1 MTEQNKAQEMY
12 QLDQR
17 SAEWGER
24 SYHRLMEDI
33 PEGLYPVDVCA
44 QAVWSLTK
52 GMNRY
57 GGMHADLLV
66 DLVKRATEEAQME
79 QDEDDE
85 ADLAEDEK
93 SKVVCDAIL
102 DNLSKNK

>member
-1 MTEQNKAQEMY
+1 
-12 QLDQR
+12 
-17 SAEWGER
+17 
-24 SYHRLMEDI
+24 
-33 PEGLYPVDVCA
+33 
-44 QAVWSLTK
+44 
-52 GMNRY
+52 MNRY

-66 DLVKRATEEAQME
+66 DLVKRATEEARME
-79 QDEDDE
+79 KDEDDE